1 MNDIIDRYENIKEVN
16 LISLTAMSN
25 IFLGCNNLKN
35 IDISTCHFINRE
47 FFNGINSR
55 VYILSKKDLLIII
68 RNEIKILHI

>member
-55 VYILSKKDLLIII
+55 VYTLLFIIN
-68 RNEIKILHI
+68 RW